1 MSTVVQVALI
11 ASVIIAVATGIGV
24 AYAVSRSASDKERRE
39 IDKSLITSQRLLI
52 DNQEAEIARCK
63 TDLIE
68 AVAAAA
74 RYRAD
79 LTQKAA
85 VDHLL
90 EVLVAEE
97 GKRATEHGKQSTEL
111 GKQSNALEV
120 HSDLLRQVVS
130 GLEALRAERQR

>member
-1 MSTVVQVALI
+1 MSTVVQIALI
-11 ASVIIAVATGIGV
+11 ASLAIAIATGVGV

-63 TDLIE
+63 TELIE

-90 EVLVAEE
+90 EVLVQEE
-97 GKRATEHGKQSTEL
+97 GKRATEHTKQT
-111 GKQSNALEV
+111 NALEE
-120 HSDLLRQVVS
+120 HSDLLRQVVGS
-130 GLEALRAERQR
+130 LEALRAERQR

>member
-1 MSTVVQVALI
+1 MSTVVQIALI
-11 ASVIIAVATGIGV
+11 ASVIIAVATGVGV

-39 IDKSLITSQRLLI
+39 IDKSLISSQRLLI

-63 TDLIE
+63 TELIE

-97 GKRATEHGKQSTEL
+97 GKRATEHGRQT
-111 GKQSNALEV
+111 NALEE
-120 HSDLLRQVVS
+120 HSDLLRQVVGS
-130 GLEALRAERQR
+130 LEALRAERQR